1 MHRVTPDVNTLVE
14 GTISG
19 KGPAGELF
27 AAWERG
33 DVALVTCKEIIA
45 EYEDVLR
52 RPRIMGKFSHI
63 TNATISASAAALR
76 DHTALVAVTDVP
88 RVVIDDPDD
97 DVVLACALAG
107 AAEYVVSRDHHLLKI
122 GAYQGIPI
130 LSPESFARILR
141 EQVSEPLVAYAF
153 R

>member
-27 AAWERG
+27 AAWGRG
-33 DVALVTCKEIIA
+33 DVALITCKEIVA

-76 DHTALVAVTDVP
+76 DHAVLVALTDVP
-88 RVVIDDPDD
+88 RVVTDDPDD
-97 DVVLACALAG
+97 DVVLACAVAG
-107 AAEYVVSRDHHLLKI
+107 NAEYVVSRDHHLTKI
-122 GAYQGIPI
+122 GAYQGVPI
-130 LSPESFARILR
+130 VSAESFARILR
-141 EQVSEPLVAYAF
+141 GQVSEPVSAYVL